1 MSELTNNQPDAAPA
15 DVIAANVAAVRGRIA
30 SACERAGRDAA
41 EVRLLPVSKTHPVE
55 ALVAAHAAGIDRFG
69 ENRVQELVAKA
80 ELLDPALGIEFAL
93 IGPLQSNKA
102 GRAVEWVAE
111 FQALDSL
118 KLAANLDRRL
128 QALGRSL
135 DVLVEVNT
143 SGESTKFGLAPDDVL
158 SFAAE
163 LGAFDSLNV
172 RGLMTI
178 AIPSPDQKQVA
189 ACFQMLRGL
198 RDRLRD
204 DRVAGSDWPELSMGM
219 SGDFELAIEHGA
231 TCVRV
236 GTAIFGGR
244 PPVAG

>member
-1 MSELTNNQPDAAPA
+1 MSELEPGQVAQ
-15 DVIAANVAAVRGRIA
+15 IGANIDAVRGRIEA
-30 SACERAGRDAA
+30 ACQRVGRDPG
-41 EVRLLPVSKTHPVE
+41 EVRLLPVSKTHPPP
-55 ALVAAHAAGIDRFG
+55 ALMAAHAAGISRFG

-80 ELLDPALGIEFAL
+80 GQLDPALGIEFAL

-102 GRAVEWVAE
+102 GRAVQCAVE

-143 SGESTKFGLAPDDVL
+143 SGEATKHGLAPHDVPG
-158 SFAAE
+158 FAAE
-163 LGAFDSLNV
+163 LAAFDALNV

-178 AIPSPDQKQVA
+178 AVLSPDTGQVA
-189 ACFQMLRGL
+189 GCFRMLREL

-204 DRVAGSDWPELSMGM
+204 DQVAGSDWPELSMGM

-236 GTAIFGGR
+236 GTAIFGAR
-244 PPVAG
+244 PPLTPA

>member
-1 MSELTNNQPDAAPA
+1 MSELMADRTPRVPA
-15 DVIAANVAAVRGRIA
+15 EVIAANIAGIRQRIA
-30 SACERAGRDAA
+30 AACERAGRDTS
-41 EVRLLPVSKTHPVE
+41 EVRLLPVSKTQPVE
-55 ALVAAHAAGIDRFG
+55 ALLAAHASGIDRFG
-69 ENRVQELVAKA
+69 ENRVQEMVAKA
-80 ELLDPALGIEFAL
+80 ELLHPELGIEFAL

-102 GRAVEWVAE
+102 GRAVEWAVE

-118 KLAANLDRRL
+118 SLAANLDRRL
-128 QALGRSL
+128 QARGRSL

-143 SGESTKFGLAPDDVL
+143 SGETTKHGLAPAEVL
-158 SFAAE
+158 SFAAQ

-178 AIPSPDQKQVA
+178 ALPGPDQGMVA
-189 ACFQMLRGL
+189 ACFEMLRGL
-198 RDRLRD
+198 RNRLRD
-204 DRVAGSDWPELSMGM
+204 DQVAGSDWPELSMGM

-244 PPVAG
+244 SPVAG